1 MAIGLLARIVRIGGR
16 FENDPLGILWHL
28 FPKNPCRFV
37 TVPKRNEPKRRSL
50 GQEKGIR
57 LLEEI
62 DKTEAEEYEVLRE
75 SEQRREVR
83 GKRGYER
90 GHAAVLNPN
99 PPPEAPPSSSSIRFS
114 LHSAL
119 LLDFGCTN
127 YPTPLGH
134 NINSWL
140 NPPSQRHPGP
150 GLALWSSLT
159 SASQMMR
166 RNRPPHADGDS
177 AERPSRQRQFGGID
191 VRVARFPG
199 IDVPVA
205 GFLRID
211 VPVATPTAIRR
222 NRRSRGHTDGDSA
235 ESAFPWPHRRR
246 FGGIDVPVATPT
258 SIRGQKPSLTSIRRN
273 VGHANAKVADTPAS
287 QRRHPHRR
295 RSSAPRTTCTPA
307 RLRRQCGRE
316 GA

>member
-1 MAIGLLARIVRIGGR
+1 MVIGLLARLVRIGGR

-83 GKRGYER
+83 EKRGYER

-166 RNRPPHADGDS
+166 RNRPPTPTTIRRNAPHANVSS
-177 AERPSRQRQFGGID
+177 AESTFAWQGSPGLTFLWQDSSGSTFPWPHRRQFGG
-191 VRVARFPG
+191 
-199 IDVPVA
+199 
-205 GFLRID
+205 ID

-222 NRRSRGHTDGDSA
+222 NRRSRGHTDVNPGAKILADVNPEERGPRQRKSGGHPRITTETSSPSA
-235 ESAFPWPHRRR
+235 
-246 FGGIDVPVATPT
+246 
-258 SIRGQKPSLTSIRRN
+258 
-273 VGHANAKVADTPAS
+273 
-287 QRRHPHRR
+287 
-295 RSSAPRTTCTPA
+295 
-307 RLRRQCGRE
+307 
-316 GA
+316 